1 MAFEQGAGFRIC
13 GAVVRRFVAQSGK
26 AAFVTIDVPGER
38 GSKKIEL
45 RSFDRSIVADIGSL
59 GAGQIVE
66 CTGTVDVEKLTNKQR
81 DEVKVDGYAKWM
93 PALTIRVLRIEGSS
107 RAPSPASQTGDD
119 ANASAALPP
128 TSPATN
134 WDESDVPF

>member
-1 MAFEQGAGFRIC
+1 MGFEQGAGFRIC

-26 AAFVTIDVPGER
+26 AAFLTLDVVGDR

-45 RSFDRSIVADIGSL
+45 RAFDRSMVADIGEL

-66 CTGTVDVEKLTNKQR
+66 CTGSVDVEKLTNKKR
-81 DEVKVDGYAKWM
+81 DEIKIDGYAKWV

-107 RAPSPASQTGDD
+107 RAPAPSNGEQPPASEPPP
-119 ANASAALPP
+119 ANSTAD
-128 TSPATN
+128 T
-134 WDESDVPF
+134 WQDGEIPF